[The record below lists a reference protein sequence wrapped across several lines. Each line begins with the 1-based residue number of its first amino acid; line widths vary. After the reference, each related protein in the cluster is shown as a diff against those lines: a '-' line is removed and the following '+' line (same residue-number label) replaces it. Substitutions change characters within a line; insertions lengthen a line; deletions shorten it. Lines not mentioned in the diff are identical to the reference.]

1 MSIYNFLFIQLGSEL
16 FNFYLKGVEKLQRTL
31 SLPGAIAVSIGGML
45 SGIFVLPGLAVGI
58 TGSSIWLAF
67 LVASVCVLPAV
78 LSKAEL
84 ATAMPKSGGTYVYIE
99 RAFGPLFGTVAG
111 IGLWLSLLL
120 KSAFSLV
127 GLSAYLYVLIK
138 VDASSTKGIALIALL
153 IVLLLNVFGVKKV
166 EKTQLVIVSISVV
179 SLIAIIFLGANSFDS
194 RLLDPVFPEGSSG
207 FIAGVAFLY
216 ISYAGVTKIAAVAGE
231 IKNPEKNLPRT
242 MIISLFL
249 ITTVYVFVA
258 LVLVGNIEASV
269 LSTDIKPIYTLFQS
283 IGGNTFGYIAGVVGV
298 ITLLSMANSG
308 VLASSRFPF
317 AMGKDKLMP
326 GFLGS
331 ISSKFMTP
339 IPAILTTSGLIALAI
354 IYLDVVKIAKLA
366 SAFKV
371 LMFIFT
377 ELSVIVLRETNAQ
390 WYNPSF
396 RSPLYPYV
404 QIFGIVSGIVL
415 LTFLGIMPLLSVFG
429 VFALGFFIFLLYG
442 SKTNRSGVIVNYGM
456 FSFLFKGSETKK
468 EALVKTKDAKEII
481 NTDAQVV
488 VPLLGE
494 EKSPEMLVEIASS
507 ITKGSKLNTIN
518 LVEAPNQT
526 FLEAIDVDT
535 PKSES
540 IKRRVLN
547 LNNNLK
553 IDVTYESVSTHNV
566 ANSIENIT
574 GERKCKWLV
583 MGWDGRASSGIW
595 VGNPI
600 GWVLQNVNSS
610 FALYKDNGVR
620 SFEKVVLALRPG
632 RKNSVFVEVA
642 ENICVS
648 YSATLSLLNIV
659 PEGTS
664 EIEIDKIKKASG
676 SLISKTKCKS
686 ELVLI
691 ESSDPLETITG
702 QSANYDLLILGTPE
716 KDNWLNVLFG
726 GGRDKFVQ
734 NSVCSVLRLTIK

>member
-1 MSIYNFLFIQLGSEL
+1 M
-16 FNFYLKGVEKLQRTL
+16 KKLQRTL
-31 SLPGAIAVSIGGML
+31 SLPGAIAVSVGGML

-58 TGSSIWLAF
+58 TGSSVWLAF
-67 LVASVCVLPAV
+67 LVASVCILPAV
-78 LSKAEL
+78 LSKSEL

-127 GLSAYLYVLIK
+127 GLSAYLYVLIE

-153 IVLLLNVFGVKKV
+153 IILLLNVFGVKKV

-194 RLLDPVFPEGSSG
+194 RLLDPVFSDGSSG

-231 IKNPEKNLPRT
+231 IKNPEKNLPKT

-269 LSTDIKPIYTLFQS
+269 LSTDIKPIHTLFQS

-317 AMGKDKLMP
+317 AMGKDRLMP

-331 ISSKFMTP
+331 VSSKFMTP

-371 LMFIFT
+371 LMFIFN

-404 QIFGIVSGIVL
+404 QIFGILSGIVL

-442 SKTNRSGVIVNYGM
+442 SKTDRSGVIVNYGI
-456 FSFLFKGSETKK
+456 FSFLFKGSSSKK
-468 EALVKTKDAKEII
+468 EASVKRKESKEVV

-494 EKSPEMLVEIASS
+494 ESSPEMLVEIASS

-547 LNNNLK
+547 LNNSLK

-600 GWVLQNVNSS
+600 GWILQNVNSS
-610 FALYKDNGVR
+610 FALYKDNGIR

-632 RKNSVFVEVA
+632 RKNSAFIEVA
-642 ENICVS
+642 ENLCVS
-648 YSATLSLLNIV
+648 YGATLTLLNIV

-664 EIEIDKIKKASG
+664 EKEIDKIKKASG
-676 SLISKTKCKS
+676 SLISKTKCNS
-686 ELVLI
+686 GLVLI
-691 ESSDPLETITG
+691 ESSDPLETITE